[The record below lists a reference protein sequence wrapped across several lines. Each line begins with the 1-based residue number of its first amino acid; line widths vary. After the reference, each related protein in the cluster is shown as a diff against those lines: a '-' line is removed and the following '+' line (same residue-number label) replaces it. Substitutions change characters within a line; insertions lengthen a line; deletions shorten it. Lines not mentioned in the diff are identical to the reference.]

1 METIIRL
8 WKTPA
13 AGRLTSTISGS
24 VSCMRGKK
32 DALDGLA
39 HPRVFHRRLADDG
52 GGVDGALAVG
62 DAGDVEDRVVVL
74 HGVEAGVI
82 AEGAFRA

>member
-13 AGRLTSTISGS
+13 GGQVDVDDLGQRELHE
-24 VSCMRGKK
+24 REE

-39 HPRVFHRRLADDG
+39 HPGVFHGRLADDG
-52 GGVDGALAVG
+52 RGVDGLFAVG
-62 DAGDVEDRVVVL
+62 DGR
-74 HGVEAGVI
+74 
-82 AEGAFRA
+82 